1 MSELTFTYFNFGI
14 FLLKFCRPRCCLL
27 TGIWFDYPHHTAI
40 AEKVTEYHQGHYHEN
55 HNAKTPGHIHGQSI
69 GWLNE
74 CGFERNTRSS
84 LLVGWWRCHF
94 FVRPFVKS
102 LTFVC
107 RVLFSYGQLLN
118 YTFAICLDFFWF
130 KDFLNNFVFCLVFLF
145 CFLIFLNFLANFCTY
160 ASFVISYQQISAIF
174 VSFFWFSV
182 RLLFGQDELG
192 FFSATLCSIQ
202 WIKRQEL
209 DVSIEPFLNSS
220 NANGF
225 S

>member
-40 AEKVTEYHQGHYHEN
+40 SEKVTEYHQGHYHEN

-74 CGFERNTRSS
+74 CGFERNTRLS

-102 LTFVC
+102 LTFLC
-107 RVLFSYGQLLN
+107 RVLFYYGQLLN
-118 YTFAICLDFFWF
+118 YTFAICLDFFGSKTF
-130 KDFLNNFVFCLVFLF
+130 SITLFFVFFVLFFNFPQFLGKF
-145 CFLIFLNFLANFCTY
+145 LYICFICYFVSTNFCN
-160 ASFVISYQQISAIF
+160 FGL
-174 VSFFWFSV
+174 FFWFSV

-192 FFSATLCSIQ
+192 FFFCYT
-202 WIKRQEL
+202 
-209 DVSIEPFLNSS
+209 V
-220 NANGF
+220 
-225 S
+225 

>member
-74 CGFERNTRSS
+74 CGFERNTRLS

-107 RVLFSYGQLLN
+107 RVLFYYGQLLN
-118 YTFAICLDFFWF
+118 YTFAICLDFFFGSKTFSITLFFW
-130 KDFLNNFVFCLVFLF
+130 VFCFA
-145 CFLIFLNFLANFCTY
+145 FLIFLNFLANFCTY
-160 ASFVISYQQISAIF
+160 ASFVISYQQISAIL
-174 VSFFWFSV
+174 VSFF
-182 RLLFGQDELG
+182 D
-192 FFSATLCSIQ
+192 
-202 WIKRQEL
+202 
-209 DVSIEPFLNSS
+209 FLYDYFLAKMN
-220 NANGF
+220 
-225 S
+225 